1 MESYSL
7 LPADSY
13 IVYNKTILNDFDK
26 KILISF
32 YEPIIG
38 HLAISIYLTLWNDLE
53 TEQISRA
60 FTHHH
65 LMSILKCPLNTI
77 KEARTALEAVGLL
90 KVYVKEGSINS
101 YVYEMYSPL
110 TPAEFFN
117 HPILNVVLYNN
128 IGESEY
134 QHLKRNYQKEKLDLR
149 EYKEITKAMD
159 EVYASSCDIPVFA
172 ALDRQTADITCVD
185 QVDFDFI
192 AASIPKGIM
201 NERALNK
208 KTKELINE
216 LAYIYKLDSLKMMEL
231 IRSVLNEYGMID
243 KNGLRLE
250 ARKQYT
256 FDRGTLPT
264 LVYRSQ
270 PEYLKSPV
278 GDASLRGKIIAMFDG
293 INPVDFLR
301 AKNKV
306 SKITAGEMKIIEELV
321 TEFKLPPAVI
331 NVLLDYCL
339 RKNNNRLTKSY
350 VEAVASQWKRAG
362 LKTATEAMDFAE
374 KEHKRLE
381 KKTKEVVKKSKDPV
395 WFNKKIESTEIS
407 DEDAKELENLL
418 KEFK

>member
-256 FDRGTLPT
+256 FDRGALPT

>member
-256 FDRGTLPT
+256 FDRGALPT

-301 AKNKV
+301 AKNKE
-306 SKITAGEMKIIEELV
+306 IG
-321 TEFKLPPAVI
+321 
-331 NVLLDYCL
+331 
-339 RKNNNRLTKSY
+339 
-350 VEAVASQWKRAG
+350 RA
-362 LKTATEAMDFAE
+362 
-374 KEHKRLE
+374 H
-381 KKTKEVVKKSKDPV
+381 V
-395 WFNKKIESTEIS
+395 
-407 DEDAKELENLL
+407 
-418 KEFK
+418 

>member
-90 KVYVKEGSINS
+90 KAYVKEGSINS

-256 FDRGTLPT
+256 FDRGALPT